1 MKHILISSVKSM
13 SSRWQEAFPQG
24 ERSQLDNIN
33 HNSAAIIWLD
43 LSTRTTQEKEDLLRR
58 TVALGKSVVAL
69 STAPTKQEAKS
80 VVRLG
85 AKGYGHLLAAPEQ
98 FRQMAAVVSNGGYW
112 LGEGLVS
119 EVIQQTI
126 DIARS
131 DELQQVDD
139 GRSLLT
145 ERECAVANEIA
156 RGASN
161 REIAETLQVSER
173 TVKAHLS
180 AIFEKLQLRDRVQL
194 ALKLNR
200 ITF

>member
-1 MKHILISSVKSM
+1 MKHVLISAVESM
-13 SSRWQEAFPQG
+13 SSRWQEAFPEG
-24 ERSQLDNIN
+24 VLSQLENIN
-33 HNSAAIIWLD
+33 GDETIVWLD
-43 LSTRTTQEKEDLLRR
+43 LSTRTAQDKEYLLKQAV
-58 TVALGKSVVAL
+58 TLAVAVIAL
-69 STAPTKQEAKS
+69 STVPNKQEAKS

-85 AKGYGHLLAAPEQ
+85 AKGYGHLLAAPKQ
-98 FRQMAAVVSNGGYW
+98 LRQMAAVVSNGGYW
-112 LGEGLVS
+112 LGEDLVS
-119 EVIQQTI
+119 EVIEQTVDLVANDEPQQI
-126 DIARS
+126 
-131 DELQQVDD
+131 DD
-139 GRSLLT
+139 GRSSLT